1 MPAKKKTTVSVPPVR
16 PSNQPYYLP
25 SDAAWG
31 GFINIRLDDNQK
43 AEFLAWYE
51 KNYEVV
57 FPNLIDLLG
66 SGIKAT
72 FSFDAEHDCFIC
84 AIQGA
89 LVGEAG
95 NDRFVSTSRA
105 SSLVEVVAL
114 TVWKHT
120 VLARGDYGNYRPK
133 SGSFMSWG

>member
-1 MPAKKKTTVSVPPVR
+1 MATKKKTTSATSQTR
-16 PSNQPYYLP
+16 PANQPYYLP
-25 SDAAWG
+25 SDASWG

-43 AEFLAWYE
+43 AEFLSWYE

-57 FPNLIDLLG
+57 NAAFVDMLG
-66 SGIKAT
+66 VGLKAT

-89 LVGEAG
+89 LVSEAG

-105 SSLVEVVAL
+105 SSLIEAIGL

-120 VLARGDYGNYRPK
+120 VLARGDYGAYRPK